1 MNEEEMHEM
10 AFAYAIHALDDDDRQ
25 TFEAHL
31 AECPACQR
39 DVVQTQD
46 AVAGLSEDLAVEPP
60 PHLRSVVLDRVAA
73 EASTVTPL
81 APRRDGRASS
91 ETRRREHRPVRWL
104 AAAAAAVVLAGG
116 VWGVSRTLDPDPTS
130 QVLQAADAAEHTADT
145 EDGPVAVVVSD
156 AAGQAVVQLPGNF
169 AAPQSGQGLPGVV
182 RRSRRRGAIGR
193 SAHRGDGGRGPES
206 PRGLTGRCGGGRS
219 HGRARRW
226 LDPAYDGT
234 LRRRPARL
242 TAPPA

>member
-39 DVVQTQD
+39 DVAQTQD

-91 ETRRREHRPVRWL
+91 ETRRREHRPGRWL

-116 VWGVSRTLDPDPTS
+116 VWGVARTLDPDPTS

-169 AAPQSGQGLPGVV
+169 AAPQSGQVYQAWFVGPDGAARSAGLLTAETV
-182 RRSRRRGAIGR
+182 AEGR
-193 SAHRGDGGRGPES
+193 SLLEGSPDGAVAV
-206 PRGLTGRCGGGRS
+206 GLTVEPAGGS
-219 HGRARRW
+219 TQPTTEPFVVVPLA
-226 LDPAYDGT
+226 
-234 LRRRPARL
+234 
-242 TAPPA
+242 